1 MKTLLLTLHIAGGS
15 FAILSGM
22 IALFLRKGSK
32 LHNRLGTVF
41 FYSMLVM
48 AGSSAYLSIANHE
61 QTNIVVSFLAIYLV
75 TTARKTISN
84 RGTSGTFEK
93 FAIAFGLAIVVLGVF
108 LSIEVINLRGDQLGP
123 IDYFLFFYT
132 FIAMIGGI
140 LDVLVVLKG
149 QINGARRIVRHLWRM
164 TFALWIAVGALFLGQ
179 PQVFPQVLQENPA
192 ILSLPFLVVT
202 FLLLFWLA
210 RVWFVS
216 RFKLIKR

>member
-1 MKTLLLTLHIAGGS
+1 MKTLLLILHITGGS
-15 FAILSGM
+15 IAILSGM

-32 LHNRLGTVF
+32 LHNLLGIGF

-48 AGSSAYLSIANHE
+48 AGSAAYLSIENHE

-93 FAIAFGLAIVVLGVF
+93 FAVAFGLTIVALGVF
-108 LSIEVINLRGDQLGP
+108 LSIEVIELRGHQLGP

-132 FIAMIGGI
+132 LIAAVGTI
-140 LDVLVVLKG
+140 LDVRVLLKG

-192 ILSLPFLVVT
+192 ILSIPFLVVT
-202 FLLLFWLA
+202 LTLFFWLA
-210 RVWFVS
+210 RVWFVG